1 MAGLDFLQDLAIVMV
16 VAGLA
21 GWICQRAGLSSVV
34 GFLLAGILVGPYSPP
49 FAFVSDLGRI
59 HTLSQLGLVFLMFSV
74 GMGLSI
80 RRLRRMGLG
89 LVLATAC
96 GALIV
101 FTGARSAGLL
111 IGWTPSQ
118 SLFLAAMLM
127 VSSSAI
133 INKVLHEIG
142 ALHEPPSRRALGVTV
157 LEDVVAVVML
167 TVLTSVAHVGGGDG
181 EAGAP
186 IGQTLGLILI
196 FVIVIVFA
204 GLLVVPRVLGQLAR
218 TADVDLQTILIVGMI
233 LAAALVTVEA
243 GYSLA
248 LGAFLLGAIVAET
261 AQRAQVERYVQ
272 GLRDIFTAVFFVSI
286 GMLMDIRLIG
296 QAWIIVLLLGVFTL
310 VLRTL
315 ACSASLILI
324 GHPTKDAVRSGLMLT
339 PIGEFSFI
347 IAQLGVTTRA
357 APELIYPLAVG
368 IALFTALTA
377 PFLIKH
383 SAQISDGIERLE
395 PKFFKELVNFYH
407 GALRRIQQRQ
417 QANAVWQLTRAR
429 LTRVALGFL
438 FITGLLAFSPR
449 LNAVILTWVGAGL
462 PYRDA
467 WDIAFWSGLAI
478 AVAAPLFAV
487 WKNLAALATIYAEA
501 LAGEGVMRVAVQTA
515 LRMIFGVLIAIWLW
529 LVLPLERAAG
539 WTIAAVILLVL
550 VLLLLLRQ
558 KLILLHSKVEVELE
572 EVLSAGEERSPRRQ
586 QELLKPHREWN
597 IHVHEVVLPDRAEC
611 AGSSLSDLTLRS
623 QFGCSVAGVER
634 HGFPIPNPPPDLVLY
649 PGDKLLLLATP
660 EQMPAVRKFISRTR
674 PADETT
680 QLIDEIEMERV
691 TVPSE
696 SVAAG
701 NMLIELDIPAVTGVQ
716 IVGIERDGNRLLNP
730 GPFQGI
736 ESGDR
741 LLALGT
747 PPQLSALTR
756 WLKTPAQSTA
766 PPPQGREE

>member
-34 GFLLAGILVGPYSPP
+34 GFLLAGIVVGPYSPP
-49 FAFVSDLGRI
+49 FAFVSDLDRI

-80 RRLRRMGLG
+80 RRLRRMVLA

-101 FTGARSAGLL
+101 FGGARSAGLL
-111 IGWTPSQ
+111 IGWTPAQ

-142 ALHEPPSRRALGVTV
+142 ATHEPPSRRALGVTV

-167 TVLTSVAHVGGGDG
+167 TVLTSVAHAGS
-181 EAGAP
+181 EAEAAP
-186 IGQTLGLILI
+186 LGQTLGLILI
-196 FVIVIVFA
+196 FVIVIVIA

-218 TADVDLQTILIVGMI
+218 TAEVDLQTILIVGMI
-233 LAAALVTVEA
+233 LTAALVTVQA

-248 LGAFLLGAIVAET
+248 LGAFLLGAVVAET

-296 QAWIIVLLLGVFTL
+296 QAWMIVLLLGVFTL
-310 VLRTL
+310 LLRTF
-315 ACSASLILI
+315 ACTASLILI
-324 GHPTKDAVRSGLMLT
+324 GHSTRDAVRSGLMLT

-383 SAQISDGIERLE
+383 SAQISGGIERLE
-395 PKFFKELVNFYH
+395 PKFFKELVAFYH
-407 GALRRIQQRQ
+407 GALRKVQQRQ
-417 QANAVWQLTRAR
+417 QANAVWQLSRPR
-429 LTRVALGFL
+429 LVRVALGFL
-438 FITGLLAFSPR
+438 FITGLVAFSPR
-449 LNAVILTWVGAGL
+449 LNVAIFAWVGAGL
-462 PYRDA
+462 PYQEV
-467 WDIAFWSGLAI
+467 WNIAFWSGFALTV
-478 AVAAPLFAV
+478 AVPLYAL

-501 LAGEGVMRVAVQTA
+501 LAGEGVMRVAVQA
-515 LRMIFGVLIAIWLW
+515 GLRTIFAVLIANWLW
-529 LVLPLERAAG
+529 LLLPWERAAV
-539 WTIAAVILLVL
+539 WTAAAVIVLFL
-550 VLLLLLRQ
+550 VLLFLLRQ
-558 KLILLHSKVEVELE
+558 KLMLLHSKVEVELD
-572 EVLSAGEERSPRRQ
+572 EVLLAAEERPLRKQ
-586 QELLKPHREWN
+586 QELLQPHREWN
-597 IHVHEVVLPDRAEC
+597 IHVHEIVLPDRAEC
-611 AGSSLSDLTLRS
+611 AGSSLSDLRLRS

-634 HGFPIPNPPPDLVLY
+634 HGYAIPNPPPDLVLY

-660 EQMPAVRKFISRTR
+660 EQMDAVRKFINRTK
-674 PADETT
+674 PADETAE
-680 QLIDEIEMERV
+680 LIDEIEMQGV
-691 TVPSE
+691 VVPTHGP
-696 SVAAG
+696 AAG
-701 NMLIELDIPAVTGVQ
+701 NMLIELDIPAITGVQ

-736 ESGDR
+736 EAGDR

-747 PPQLSALTR
+747 APQISALTR
-756 WLKTPAQSTA
+756 WLTTPAQAA
-766 PPPQGREE
+766 PPPPDE

>member
-1 MAGLDFLQDLAIVMV
+1 MAGLDFLQDLAIIMV

-21 GWICQRAGLSSVV
+21 GWICQRLGLSSVV
-34 GFLLAGILVGPYSPP
+34 GFLLAGIVVGPYSPP
-49 FAFVSDLGRI
+49 FAFVADLERI

-101 FTGARSAGLL
+101 FGAARSAGLL
-111 IGWTPSQ
+111 MGWTPSQ

-142 ALHEPPSRRALGVTV
+142 ATHEPPSRRALGITV
-157 LEDVVAVVML
+157 LEDIVAVVML
-167 TVLTSVAHVGGGDG
+167 TVLTSVAQAGGSEGG
-181 EAGAP
+181 GAP
-186 IGQTLGLILI
+186 IGQTLGLIVI
-196 FVIVIVFA
+196 FVIVLVIA
-204 GLLVVPRVLGQLAR
+204 GLLLVPRALAQITR

-233 LAAALVTVEA
+233 LGAALVTVQA

-296 QAWIIVLLLGVFTL
+296 EAWLIVLVSGVFTL
-310 VLRTL
+310 LLRTF
-315 ACSASLILI
+315 ACSASLVLI
-324 GHPTKDAVRSGLMLT
+324 GHSTKDAVRSGLMVT

-347 IAQLGVTTRA
+347 IAQLGVTSRG

-383 SAQISDGIERLE
+383 SGQISDGIERLE
-395 PKFFKELVNFYH
+395 PKFFKELVDFYH

-417 QANAVWQLTRAR
+417 QSNAVWQLSKAR
-429 LTRVALGFL
+429 LTRIAIGFL
-438 FITGLLAFSPR
+438 FITGLVAFSPR
-449 LNAVILTWVGAGL
+449 LNRAVFDWIGAGL
-462 PYRDA
+462 PYRQA
-467 WDIAFWSGLAI
+467 WNIAFWAALAI
-478 AVAAPLFAV
+478 AVAAPLYAL
-487 WKNLAALATIYAEA
+487 WRNLTALVRIYGEA
-501 LAGEGVMRVAVQTA
+501 LAAEGVMRVAVQA
-515 LRMIFGVLIAIWLW
+515 GLRMIFAVLIAVWLW
-529 LVLPLERAAG
+529 LLVPFERAAV
-539 WTIAAVILLVL
+539 WTVAA
-550 VLLLLLRQ
+550 VLLLFSVLLLFLRQ
-558 KLILLHSKVEVELE
+558 KLLLLHSRVEGELE
-572 EVLSAGEERSPRRQ
+572 EVLSAAEDRSPRGE

-611 AGSSLSDLTLRS
+611 AGSSLSDLRLRS

-660 EQMPAVRKFISRTR
+660 ERMPAVREFIARTR
-674 PADETT
+674 PADETV
-680 QLIDEIEMERV
+680 QLIGEIEMQGV
-691 TVPSE
+691 IVPKASP
-696 SVAAG
+696 AAG
-701 NMLIELDIPAVTGVQ
+701 NMLVELDIPAITGVQ

-736 ESGDR
+736 EAGDR

-747 PPQLSALTR
+747 PQQIAALVQ
-756 WLKTPAQSTA
+756 WLKTPAQTA
-766 PPPQGREE
+766 APAAD